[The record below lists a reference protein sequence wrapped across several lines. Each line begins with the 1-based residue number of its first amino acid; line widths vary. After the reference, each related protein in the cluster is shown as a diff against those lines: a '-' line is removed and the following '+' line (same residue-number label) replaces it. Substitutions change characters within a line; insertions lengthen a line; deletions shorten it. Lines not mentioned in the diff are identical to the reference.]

1 MIFIYTFL
9 TLYFFPYFLIF
20 SKFSRYKY
28 ILAHFKQKV
37 RAIVPKRALRVSW
50 VWIAHFS
57 VAAFFSESMGTV
69 HGIHKY
75 EKNANLTL
83 KLSPTV
89 LFIYLKII
97 LLQSFLFSAISGVQI
112 DLTSNH
118 LKKQKK
124 NFYIENLILFFFSFL
139 FFWWETFDCIHWS
152 IVSTD
157 NCYIYWNCKLPSDFI
172 ILDFSPIQYKVH
184 ISQLCTKEKKN
195 FSLFCNSFI
204 ILCNMLYTIFSYMD
218 RTV

>member
-69 HGIHKY
+69 HRTHKY

-89 LFIYLKII
+89 LLIYLKII

-118 LKKQKK
+118 LKKLKK
-124 NFYIENLILFFFSFL
+124 KLLYRKFDSILFFFSFFL
-139 FFWWETFDCIHWS
+139 VRNFWLYSLINCIDW
-152 IVSTD
+152 
-157 NCYIYWNCKLPSDFI
+157 
-172 ILDFSPIQYKVH
+172 
-184 ISQLCTKEKKN
+184 
-195 FSLFCNSFI
+195 
-204 ILCNMLYTIFSYMD
+204 
-218 RTV
+218 

>member
-9 TLYFFPYFLIF
+9 TLYFFLYFLIF

-28 ILAHFKQKV
+28 ILAHFKPKV

-57 VAAFFSESMGTV
+57 VAAFFSESIGTV
-69 HGIHKY
+69 HGTHKY
-75 EKNANLTL
+75 EKNTNLTL

-118 LKKQKK
+118 LKKKK
-124 NFYIENLILFFFSFL
+124 NFYIENLILFFFFFSF
-139 FFWWETFDCIHWS
+139 FFGEKLLIVFIDQLYRLIIVTFTE
-152 IVSTD
+152 IVS
-157 NCYIYWNCKLPSDFI
+157 CRP
-172 ILDFSPIQYKVH
+172 FS
-184 ISQLCTKEKKN
+184 
-195 FSLFCNSFI
+195 SF
-204 ILCNMLYTIFSYMD
+204 
-218 RTV
+218 

>member
-1 MIFIYTFL
+1 MWL
-9 TLYFFPYFLIF
+9 C
-20 SKFSRYKY
+20 
-28 ILAHFKQKV
+28 
-37 RAIVPKRALRVSW
+37 
-50 VWIAHFS
+50 
-57 VAAFFSESMGTV
+57 FFSESMGTV
-69 HGIHKY
+69 HGTHKY

-89 LFIYLKII
+89 IFIYLKII

-118 LKKQKK
+118 FKKK
-124 NFYIENLILFFFSFL
+124 NFYIENLILFVFSFL

-157 NCYIYWNCKLPSDFI
+157 NCYIYWNCKLPSVFI

-184 ISQLCTKEKKN
+184 ISQLCTKEKKKTLVC
-195 FSLFCNSFI
+195 SVIHLLFCVTCCIQYF
-204 ILCNMLYTIFSYMD
+204 LTWTALYKCEIHLS
-218 RTV
+218 